1 MYTLDGIPRSSKGI
15 SNSFARWCRNAEP
28 SSPRLRDLEPPLC
41 AGSPLW
47 WTRTRQSR
55 IRQAPLST
63 SATDSGFWLTR
74 ISLAALWDSR
84 TTSLSMSR
92 LLSSRVNRWHDT
104 NSEIDVLWS
113 QAPGTLSKLSTE
125 SKLKPIRSG
134 QGSVNMIVLSLASIC
149 DRELRLPLGKTGNV
163 PRRHGRSRIWGTV
176 GRLSGAYIYIPF
188 SKKTTSK
195 DVACQ

>member
-28 SSPRLRDLEPPLC
+28 SSPRLCHLEPPLC

-63 SATDSGFWLTR
+63 SVTDSGVRLTR

-84 TTSLSMSR
+84 TKSLSMSR
-92 LLSSRVNRWHDT
+92 LLSSRANMWHYT
-104 NSEIDVLWS
+104 NSEVGVRWS
-113 QAPGTLSKLSTE
+113 QASETLSKLSIE

-134 QGSVNMIVLSLASIC
+134 QGSFNIIVLSLASIC
-149 DRELRLPLGKTGNV
+149 DRELRLPCKTGNV
-163 PRRHGRSRIWGTV
+163 PRGHGRSRIWGTV
-176 GRLSGAYIYIPF
+176 GRVTIERGVYSF
-188 SKKTTSK
+188 
-195 DVACQ
+195 